1 MHRLQVPGRGWPLP
15 RQLKVDPTTLEQLR
29 SRTGGTATGVALPE
43 TAVLE
48 PILAQALAAHGG
60 LQMLLLS
67 SSDGRALAWQT
78 DSLAVDPRRAA
89 AMSNAFLTLGET
101 LARELG
107 LSSASHV
114 TLSTEAG
121 NVVLVRVQG
130 RTPCMLAS
138 LANANTPLA
147 LVLYST
153 RECARHLA
161 TLL

>member
-1 MHRLQVPGRGWPLP
+1 M
-15 RQLKVDPTTLEQLR
+15 VDRTTLEQLR
-29 SRTGGTATGVALPE
+29 SRAGSDAAISLPD
-43 TAVLE
+43 ASVLQ
-48 PILAQALAAHGG
+48 PHLAAALADHGG

-67 SSDGRALAWQT
+67 SSDGRALAWET
-78 DSLAVDPRRAA
+78 NALAVDARRAA

-114 TLSTEAG
+114 TLSTADG

-138 LANANTPLA
+138 LADANTPLA
-147 LVLYST
+147 MVLYST
-153 RECARHLA
+153 RECARRLA
-161 TLL
+161 AML